1 VVAAFACLGIIP
13 ADGFLEPLVPWSKG
27 AFIFRSPH
35 FFFQKPTLK
44 GTAAGTQQDSQP
56 ASKQAREA
64 GREGASIIQPEI
76 YTLNLNKP

>member
-1 VVAAFACLGIIP
+1 MGKRGVYFQI
-13 ADGFLEPLVPWSKG
+13 
-27 AFIFRSPH
+27 SP
-35 FFFQKPTLK
+35 FFFSETYPQRYCGRNP
-44 GTAAGTQQDSQP
+44 AGQP